1 MMPERKDG
9 TGEMTVSETLSR
21 TIGKLRRAWHGPP
34 PTFMG
39 HELTDPQA
47 IAQEIC
53 ANGTDEEQVRQ
64 FLGMSLENRNINKVE
79 MILALRTL
87 MEHGSEIA
95 EKFRNTGIA
104 LGMGDY
110 HDMGEDY
117 TLAAIQYT
125 IAYLHGQDPGFYHMA
140 TEIETRNRPRD
151 ANGYMDAVHFLIEMP
166 DDPKQALDSLPDE
179 ATVGHYRPEYFEE
192 LAKAMADNPEIRQAL
207 RADFLVYRAA
217 SAVRH
222 GLDRSRAWG
231 MHMDGLFAGPTEH
244 INANPYVRDAF
255 HDRSLDREIK

>member
-1 MMPERKDG
+1 
-9 TGEMTVSETLSR
+9 MTVSETLSR

-87 MEHGSEIA
+87 MENGSEIA

-140 TEIETRNRPRD
+140 TEIETRNRRPTHVTASPAAPQANTFAANRQRMRPRL
-151 ANGYMDAVHFLIEMP
+151 G
-166 DDPKQALDSLPDE
+166 
-179 ATVGHYRPEYFEE
+179 T
-192 LAKAMADNPEIRQAL
+192 
-207 RADFLVYRAA
+207 
-217 SAVRH
+217 
-222 GLDRSRAWG
+222 SRR
-231 MHMDGLFAGPTEH
+231 AGPPHGAAT
-244 INANPYVRDAF
+244 
-255 HDRSLDREIK
+255 

>member
-1 MMPERKDG
+1 MS
-9 TGEMTVSETLSR
+9 VSETLGR
-21 TIGKLRRAWHGPP
+21 TIGRLRRAWHGPP

-39 HELTDPQA
+39 RDLGDPQA
-47 IAQEIC
+47 IARDLCDQG
-53 ANGTDEEQVRQ
+53 ADEERIKE
-64 FLGMSLENRNINKVE
+64 FLGLTLGGKNINKVE

-95 EKFRNTGIA
+95 GKFRNTGIA

-117 TLAAIQYT
+117 PLAAIQYT
-125 IAYLHGQDPGFYHMA
+125 IAYLNGQDPGFYHMA

-151 ANGYMDAVHFLIEMP
+151 ANGYMDAVQFLIDGA
-166 DDPKQALDSLPDE
+166 DDPAQLIGSIPEEKII
-179 ATVGHYRPEYFEE
+179 GYYKPEYLEE
-192 LAKAMADNPEIRQAL
+192 LAKAMADHPEIRQAL

-231 MHMDGLFAGPTEH
+231 MHMDGLLAGPTEQ